1 MKSNLYSVES
11 LNDLQTMFSVKK
23 LIVFDI
29 DGTLSMSRSKI
40 DSEMTDLFREL
51 LRTKQVAI
59 ISGEAFVD
67 MEKQVLSEIGLNNE
81 INKNLTLLP
90 TNGGGLYTF
99 DGKWNEIFSHK
110 LTAQEKDKIISAMKE
125 VDSQD
130 DELKDNVSY
139 GIEIQDR
146 DSEITYAALGAQA
159 PVKLKEAW
167 DPDFKKRI
175 ILQSKLVK
183 KLPEFEVKI
192 GGKTSIDITPKGMDK
207 AYGINELMD
216 YLKFNKEDIVFIGDS
231 VYENGNDFPV
241 YLMGVDTIKVSN
253 PEGTKLVIKNILE
266 KKLNS

>member
-1 MKSNLYSVES
+1 MESNLYSIAS
-11 LNDLQTMFSVKK
+11 LNDLPIKFDQKK
-23 LIVFDI
+23 LIAFDI
-29 DGTLSMSRSKI
+29 DGTLSRSRSKI
-40 DSEMTDLFREL
+40 DSEMAVLLKEL
-51 LRTKQVAI
+51 LQTKQVAI

-67 MEKQVLSEIGLNNE
+67 IGEQVLNEIGLNNE

-110 LTAQEKDKIISAMKE
+110 LTIEEKEKIIKAMKE
-125 VDSQD
+125 VDAED
-130 DELKDNVSY
+130 DELKNNISY

-146 DSEITYAALGAQA
+146 DSEITYAALGARA
-159 PVKLKEAW
+159 PIKLKEAW
-167 DPDFKKRI
+167 DPNFKKRI
-175 ILQSKLVK
+175 ILQEKLMK

-216 YLKFNKEDIVFIGDS
+216 YFKFNKEDIIFVGDS

-241 YLMGVDTIKVSN
+241 YLMGIDTIKVAD
-253 PEGTKLVIKNILE
+253 PEGTKLVIKKILE
-266 KKLNS
+266 KK